1 MRLIIAILIIAGMM
15 WPNDSIGW
23 NNSDV
28 LEKSGKGIINWSQ
41 GTIQATCEPLRS
53 VNNGAI
59 QKYRPFSAKGDI
71 YWATL
76 LDDVLKTAQSVRI
89 DDSIFVSDFVRET
102 EAYFSKIKDLVS
114 NSQIVLRT
122 DTKSHTTRATAR
134 MPIWG
139 GFSQL
144 VLPLDIKQVQ
154 TIQLVAPIKK
164 SALTPNN
171 SSNGSKFRLDHSYT
185 GLVVDARNIG
195 ALPALVPIIYD
206 ENGNEVYGPA
216 FVSREFAVQYGLAG
230 YTYSFETALNHI
242 RVNGNPLIVKGL
254 RLHASGPCNIVISNM
269 DASRIRSTC
278 EHLSFFRECH
288 VMIVL
293 DK

>member
-1 MRLIIAILIIAGMM
+1 MRLILAILIIAGMM
-15 WPNDSIGW
+15 WPNDSIGL

-41 GTIQATCEPLRS
+41 GTIQATYEPLRK
-53 VNNGAI
+53 NGSI
-59 QKYRPFSAKGDI
+59 EKYRPFSAKGDI
-71 YWATL
+71 YWAAL
-76 LDDVLKTAQSVRI
+76 FDDVLKTAQSVRI
-89 DDSIFVSDFVRET
+89 DDTIFVSDFVKDT

-122 DTKSHTTRATAR
+122 DTKDHTTRATAR
-134 MPIWG
+134 MHIFG
-139 GFSQL
+139 GFAQL

-154 TIQLVAPIKK
+154 TIQLVAPTKNN
-164 SALTPNN
+164 ALTPNHPPN
-171 SSNGSKFRLDHSYT
+171 RSKFRLGHPYT
-185 GLVVDARNIG
+185 GLIVDARNIG

-230 YTYSFETALNHI
+230 YTHSLETALNHI
-242 RVNGNPLIVKGL
+242 RVNDNPLIVKGL

-293 DK
+293 D